1 MQQRVIVDTTSG
13 KVGGVRHRGVASF
26 LGVPY
31 GAPTGGPARFRPPEP
46 AKPWSGVRDATVF
59 GHAAPQNDTRLAAT
73 GSWVEAIDYLYP
85 RTGSVLEG
93 VPMGEDCLV
102 LNVWTPEVTS
112 PGRRPVMVWLHGGG
126 YQHGAGSESMF
137 LGDRLARL
145 GDVVVVTVNHR
156 LGIFGYLALE
166 TILGAEFEDAG
177 IAGLLDLVL
186 ALEWVRDNIGGFGG
200 DPGNV
205 TVFGQSGGGDKAR
218 DLMSMPSASGLFHK
232 VIIQSSP
239 GSSPRTAEA
248 AHDLAARAVR
258 HAGLSRDRASEL
270 TAWSTGRLLDLQE
283 AVSGDV
289 MGGFTL
295 DQDLFGAARAS
306 FGPCLDASGPPSALD
321 AAAGGGVPVLLGHT
335 SHDASLILCNA
346 PEYAAFS
353 ERRLR
358 AWAADRF
365 GATADDIVTAY
376 QDRAG
381 SEPACLR
388 LARIVTDM
396 TFTPAAITLASRL
409 SARHPVYCYEFAYQ
423 TPILGGLLGA
433 THSLDL
439 PFVFHNAEMSPFAG
453 DRGDRGEVSRL
464 MAQAWTSF
472 ARTGDPGHREIP
484 SWDPYTTETRATM
497 RIDSSWTGYTG
508 PDPRD
513 LPAGVST

>member
-31 GAPTGGPARFRPPEP
+31 GAPTGGAARFRPPEP
-46 AKPWSGVRDATVF
+46 AKPWPGVRDATVF
-59 GHAAPQNDTRLAAT
+59 GRAAPQNDIRLAAT

-85 RTGSVLEG
+85 RTGSALEG

-102 LNVWTPEVTS
+102 LNVWTPEATP

-166 TILGAEFEDAG
+166 SLLGAEFEDAG

-186 ALEWVRDNIGGFGG
+186 ALEWVRDNIDGFGG

-205 TVFGQSGGGDKAR
+205 TVFGQSGGGDKVR
-218 DLMSMPSASGLFHK
+218 ILMSMPSASGLFHRA
-232 VIIQSSP
+232 IIQSSP
-239 GSSPRTAEA
+239 GPLATSAEA
-248 AHDLAARAVR
+248 AHDLAAKAVR
-258 HAGLSRDRASEL
+258 LSGLSPSRAREL
-270 TAWSTGRLLDLQE
+270 TTWDTGPLLELQR
-283 AVSGDV
+283 ALTGDV

-295 DQDLFGAARAS
+295 DQDL
-306 FGPCLDASGPPSALD
+306 LD
-321 AAAGGGVPVLLGHT
+321 AAHASFAPHLDPSPAPDGAGVPVLVGHT

-346 PEYAAFS
+346 PEYATFS
-353 ERRLR
+353 DSQLR
-358 AWAADRF
+358 AWTEGRFDISAD
-365 GATADDIVTAY
+365 ALATAY
-376 QDRAG
+376 QDRVG
-381 SEPACLR
+381 PEPARLR
-388 LARIVTDM
+388 LARIVTDT
-396 TFTPAAITLASRL
+396 TFAPAAIDLASQL
-409 SARHPVYCYEFAYQ
+409 SASRTVYCYEFAYR

-439 PFVFHNAEMSPFAG
+439 PFVFHNAELSPLAG
-453 DRGDRGEVSRL
+453 DRGDRGEVSTR
-464 MAQAWTSF
+464 MALAWTSF
-472 ARTGDPGHREIP
+472 ARNGEPGHADIP
-484 SWDPYTTETRATM
+484 TWEPYTPETRATM
-497 RIDSSWTGYTG
+497 YIDSTWSRQTGQ
-508 PDPRD
+508 DPRD
-513 LPAGVST
+513 LPTRSRV